1 MGHTSERIGDDRI
14 VSNLLPDQF
23 EDLEPFVDWALPTE
37 RERNNKRIAST
48 MPAIEAFYDAMLPRA
63 RAIIA
68 HLDSFPV
75 KEMPVREMRL
85 MNLLL
90 SLAEVANAVEIFK
103 QPTVI
108 DGYDSRR
115 TVMVHEEDE

>member
-1 MGHTSERIGDDRI
+1 MSG
-14 VSNLLPDQF
+14 LLPDQF
-23 EDLEPFVDWALPTE
+23 QDLETFMEWALPTE
-37 RERNNKRIAST
+37 RERNNKRVAST
-48 MPAIEAFYDAMLPRA
+48 MSAIQAFYDAMQPRA

-68 HLDSFPV
+68 HLDKFSLN
-75 KEMPVREMRL
+75 EMPARETRL

-115 TVMVHEEDE
+115 TIMVHEEDE

>member
-1 MGHTSERIGDDRI
+1 MEGDAR
-14 VSNLLPDQF
+14 VSNFLPDQF
-23 EDLEPFVDWALPTE
+23 EDLEQFIDWALPTE

-63 RAIIA
+63 RAIVA
-68 HLDSFPV
+68 YLDKFPLD
-75 KEMPVREMRL
+75 EMPVREIRL

-115 TVMVHEEDE
+115 TIMVHEEDD

>member
-1 MGHTSERIGDDRI
+1 M
-14 VSNLLPDQF
+14 SNLLPGRF
-23 EDLEPFVDWALPTE
+23 EDLEPFIDWALPTE

-48 MPAIEAFYDAMLPRA
+48 MPAIKAFYDAMLPRA

-68 HLDSFPV
+68 HLENFPV
-75 KEMPVREMRL
+75 NEMPMHEARL

-103 QPTVI
+103 QPAVI

-115 TVMVHEEDE
+115 TIMVHEEDE

>member
-1 MGHTSERIGDDRI
+1 MST
-14 VSNLLPDQF
+14 LLPDQF
-23 EDLEPFVDWALPTE
+23 EDLERFIDWALPTE

-48 MPAIEAFYDAMLPRA
+48 MPAIRTFYDAMLPQT

-68 HLDSFPV
+68 HLDQFPMG
-75 KEMPVREMRL
+75 EMPARETRL
-85 MNLLL
+85 LNLLL
-90 SLAEVANAVEIFK
+90 SLAEVANAVEIFR

-115 TVMVHEEDE
+115 TTMIHEEDD

>member
-1 MGHTSERIGDDRI
+1 MSG
-14 VSNLLPDQF
+14 LLPNQF
-23 EDLEPFVDWALPTE
+23 EDLEPFIEWALPTE
-37 RERNNKRIAST
+37 RERNSKRVEST
-48 MPAIEAFYDAMLPRA
+48 MPAIKAFYDAMLPRT

-68 HLDSFPV
+68 HLDKFPLN
-75 KEMPVREMRL
+75 EMSVRETRL

-90 SLAEVANAVEIFK
+90 SLAEVANAVEIFR

-115 TVMVHEEDE
+115 TIMVHEEDE

>member
-1 MGHTSERIGDDRI
+1 M
-14 VSNLLPDQF
+14 SNLLPDHF
-23 EDLEPFVDWALPTE
+23 EDLEPFIDWALPTE
-37 RERNNKRIAST
+37 RERNNKRIASK
-48 MPAIEAFYDAMLPRA
+48 MPAIKAFYDAMLPRA

-75 KEMPVREMRL
+75 NEMPMRETRL

-103 QPTVI
+103 QPAVI

-115 TVMVHEEDE
+115 TVMVHEDDE